1 MAGGVVRVVPG
12 RHIRRAELEG
22 VRRVS
27 LAALIMLV
35 VQYGLGIILNLYIA
49 VPASDAHAGLMQEIA
64 SGPLMLTVHALLGL
78 ALIGAALV
86 LLVRAVRLGD
96 RVIAVL
102 GGPDCHRRGVRV
114 GRDLRAQR
122 SVGCFAGHGPAD
134 RGGTAVL
141 HRRADLGQHRS
152 TARLRLWLST
162 ALLWQRRA
170 SADDHESAPARP
182 LESGRNAIL
191 GQPRGAVRNR
201 WALLY
206 HPDPGHQHPQHRGQ
220 QAEEADGTGQAS

>member
-1 MAGGVVRVVPG
+1 MAGEAVRVVPG

-78 ALIGAALV
+78 ALIGFALL
-86 LLVRAVRLGD
+86 LLVRAVRVED

-102 GGPDCHRRGVRV
+102 AAAGLTAIGGAFASGEIFVRNDQSAASLTMALLTGVALLCYIGALTWASTGRRRG
-114 GRDLRAQR
+114 
-122 SVGCFAGHGPAD
+122 S
-134 RGGTAVL
+134 
-141 HRRADLGQHRS
+141 S
-152 TARLRLWLST
+152 
-162 ALLWQRRA
+162 
-170 SADDHESAPARP
+170 
-182 LESGRNAIL
+182 SG
-191 GQPRGAVRNR
+191 
-201 WALLY
+201 
-206 HPDPGHQHPQHRGQ
+206 
-220 QAEEADGTGQAS
+220 